1 MAPKQPVKTVP
12 AKKAAAKKIPDPVQ
26 PAGRNYFKQS
36 EFPLVSLQ
44 QAQKIAA
51 AIVDNFA
58 GEGGISAG
66 RSPCDWISPT
76 SSAWQSLAGASIAY
90 GLTAAA

>member
-1 MAPKQPVKTVP
+1 MASNKRAKKAATKKPVP
-12 AKKAAAKKIPDPVQ
+12 AKKTASTPAA
-26 PAGRNYFKQS
+26 AGRNYFKQS

-58 GEGGISAG
+58 SEGGSPPG
-66 RSPCDWISPT
+66 RSACNWYKPYQQRSGRLWPVRRLPM
-76 SSAWQSLAGASIAY
+76 A
-90 GLTAAA
+90 